1 MLNFTN
7 SSITEVKLVT
17 VIYINHFLILLYF
30 TLVNQQIAASNIML
44 VNYYARVP
52 AEANRFCIAGEAV
65 SGRR

>member
-7 SSITEVKLVT
+7 SSISEVKLVT
-17 VIYINHFLILLYF
+17 VIYINYFLILLYF
-30 TLVNQQIAASNIML
+30 TLVNQHIAASNIML

-52 AEANRFCIAGEAV
+52 VEANRFHIAGEAV

>member
-17 VIYINHFLILLYF
+17 VIYINYFLILLYF
-30 TLVNQQIAASNIML
+30 TLVNQHIAASNIML
-44 VNYYARVP
+44 VNYYARIP
-52 AEANRFCIAGEAV
+52 AEANRFRIAGEAV